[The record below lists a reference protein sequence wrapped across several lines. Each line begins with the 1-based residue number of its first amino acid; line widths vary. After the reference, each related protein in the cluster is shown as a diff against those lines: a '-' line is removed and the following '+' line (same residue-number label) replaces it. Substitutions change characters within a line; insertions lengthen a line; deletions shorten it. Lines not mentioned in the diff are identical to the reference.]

1 MSLKPNL
8 VLKFKP
14 NSEIISVNQEVV
26 EPPTGPTA
34 GSNPE
39 SPIQS

>member
-26 EPPTGPTA
+26 EPPTA